1 MIKIEIN
8 SLKEVRHNHG
18 LTQQALADLI
28 GVSRKRIYLFEVG
41 EAKPLPN
48 EKQKLCI
55 ALHLSLEELEESMKL
70 VKGKNRKVKSNV
82 ITFRPT
88 DELYEKIV
96 ENARQ
101 SNMKIGTY
109 VAKTYE
115 GGQINVIEGLPEFT
129 QELRRIG
136 VNLNQMTKLSHVGKI
151 RTPDLK
157 PIQNTINEIYIKLNR
172 MLSD

>member
-1 MIKIEIN
+1 MIKIEIL
-8 SLKEVRHNHG
+8 SLKETRLKHG

-28 GVSRKRIYLFEVG
+28 GVSRKRIYLLEIGEV
-41 EAKPLPN
+41 KPLQN

-55 ALHLSLEELEESMKL
+55 ALHLSPEELEESLKL
-70 VKGKNRKVKSNV
+70 VKVKKQKVKSNV
-82 ITFRPT
+82 VTFRAT

-96 ENARQ
+96 SNAKQ

-109 VAKTYE
+109 VGMTYE

-136 VNLNQMTKLSHVGKI
+136 VNLNQLTKLCHVGKI
-151 RTPDLK
+151 SAPDLK

-172 MLSD
+172 MLGD

>member
-8 SLKEVRHNHG
+8 SLKEVRQNRG

-41 EAKPLPN
+41 EAKPVPN

-55 ALHLSLEELEESMKL
+55 ALHLTAEELEESLKL
-70 VKGKNRKVKSNV
+70 VKGKKQKVKSNV
-82 ITFRPT
+82 VTFRAT

-115 GGQINVIEGLPEFT
+115 GGQIKVIEGLPEFT

-136 VNLNQMTKLSHVGKI
+136 VNLNQLTKLSHVGKI
-151 RTPDLK
+151 RNPDLK